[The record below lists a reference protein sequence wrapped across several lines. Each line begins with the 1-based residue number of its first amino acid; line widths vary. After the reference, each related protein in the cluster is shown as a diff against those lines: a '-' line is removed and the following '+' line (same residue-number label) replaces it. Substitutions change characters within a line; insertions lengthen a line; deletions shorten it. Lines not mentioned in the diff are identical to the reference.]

1 MTGGGNIF
9 IVIVI
14 VACMMLI
21 SLIVF
26 LRVDYVVIVWVVFLL
41 EQIHDYIDIVE
52 LGMGMDDIFDLAISM
67 Q

>member
-9 IVIVI
+9 IVI